1 MEKSL
6 LQTGASILKC
16 GGNFISKRG
25 IIKQKKPLVSG
36 NAGDKK
42 NLHLGGR
49 KINFLLTFY
58 GQESF

>member
-25 IIKQKKPLVSG
+25 IIKQKKPLISG
-36 NAGDKK
+36 NAGDEK

-49 KINFLLTFY
+49 KKIFF
-58 GQESF
+58 